1 MLASQR
7 SGRHNARCSNTDEL
21 LITNEFRLR
30 SLAAAPENT
39 GARAAVGRR
48 GRRRMISEGATNAH
62 RGAPASELLNVLRS
76 VARSK
81 KKELLFEVATPPFPP
96 TAGGLRGR
104 RSRGAA
110 GVRRDAR
117 RCRGSY
123 CGLNGRP
130 TAIPARAW
138 ARGPQNTSSPRAE
151 VCRRGLGF
159 SRWEG
164 RRAQIGPRPRW
175 NAGHR

>member
-62 RGAPASELLNVLRS
+62 RGAPASELLNVRRHRVPAKCWPS
-76 VARSK
+76 RDREPK
-81 KKELLFEVATPPFPP
+81 TNRHELPR
-96 TAGGLRGR
+96 GIGR
-104 RSRGAA
+104 R
-110 GVRRDAR
+110 V
-117 RCRGSY
+117 
-123 CGLNGRP
+123 
-130 TAIPARAW
+130 
-138 ARGPQNTSSPRAE
+138 
-151 VCRRGLGF
+151 V
-159 SRWEG
+159 
-164 RRAQIGPRPRW
+164 
-175 NAGHR
+175 